1 MSRVTH
7 RQQQWKS
14 VNSGAS
20 TPQPLISSTNPAT
33 TTVTTT
39 ATTTTTTTTTTSK
52 GSIPNNNTRKPQQ
65 FADNESGKKK
75 SGDALPGIA
84 GPASAKALRFGRRI
98 YSKVSGESGTQSNI
112 SDKQTENRA
121 QLAQTVAAHLLKAAL
136 DRQPNVL
143 PVFSNDPETHTPYM
157 LPKDEALMRP
167 EKKLLMTPCLGLAAS
182 ANAITLKSSC
192 FPTLPDEAARRLEKE
207 RSLNRVLFSWW
218 ETRNACR
225 QNEDTIANVEEE
237 LRGPLWDCFKQFL
250 TEEEGRAMHELKQ
263 NQKTTFPGKL
273 YSKWGEFDGE
283 LTTKSGLKTLTGKGA
298 ISLESEAV
306 VANLPSSDR
315 GISMPLELYERL
327 FQTVM
332 NRVHRRFLMLLRCQ
346 GCSNT
351 DDTNTSL
358 QSSLQCN
365 TYIQFLLTSEI
376 EMIEAG
382 ERVSNYNDAIPSYL
396 PLVSLPEERCFRPLL
411 AAETAFSVALL
422 WRILDQTKSMV
433 PGMAWALELFTK
445 YLLPHVYEN
454 FTPSEKLLPTAG
466 AIGEQVEQLHS
477 LQLNLIRQ
485 RSMKTATVQAKEDV
499 RYLETFMKSWAWRT
513 WRQSAVGEKR
523 RGVALMRLESIF
535 KRLHN
540 AIRLQ
545 KTFREWRLTAKEGR
559 FKSQLDEIE
568 RKYNSFLTGAQ
579 HAARRVQFFPEFTE
593 GMDILPSVVMPDKN
607 KFVAIK
613 LAETAQHTKGQKKT
627 QNLISEAKKKEE
639 ELEDELKQNE
649 DSLPSTQKPTQLT
662 PKESGI
668 NSDSFSP
675 TDMEQA
681 KTRWEYVDD
690 SNNKRM
696 QPSDMKPIPQTFMT
710 SIKQENNNS
719 SEGTALQKRAVETF
733 EGMLQKLEEMEKIS
747 GYLRQEIAIQNRLIQ
762 KLEREN
768 NSLKGRATELEQ
780 ALFNSEEKRLHFCNL
795 VQEREL
801 DVRELERRIAQL
813 KSRVRCQQQRPW
825 QRTVMRV
832 VGEMCGASTTASEYS
847 DDRRVARNMKTSPV
861 ETNDISNNSNRRI
874 SLPVPLHSTTTLPT
888 GRRLA
893 SGDAT
898 SSRGEDAATTPNLSS
913 AVIPVDNERVD
924 RDNGDEVPEL
934 APGAEEERLFGKIA
948 PLVISSTRY
957 MPDAQTILRDWANN
971 CLDDLESLDDLKGGA
986 LSTRFHNFSEEVRS
1000 GVLISRLLFY
1010 LALPRY
1016 QNKTAVAHT
1025 TIEGTGKRLSEN
1037 LDFTEQRRQLLMQ
1050 HNVQLEAPFP
1060 TYSECFG
1067 DLLNLKPSGRMS
1079 LLLQFATELI
1089 EGPEQLGDEYIQKR
1103 MNRIR
1108 EAAIKATE
1116 MTLPPAAD
1124 RVEMM
1129 EVVDP
1134 YALARGDRSA
1144 AITLISLLYVR
1155 FAHPFNHKAKQ
1166 SAMVERE
1173 AMLYLLS
1180 NGTYLRQQHSGGAS
1194 LSEEGG
1200 KEETTEKTES
1210 SDTPITRELLSQL
1223 EEEERSPWQLFLKYC
1238 QPLISTMAH
1247 PFILRGN
1254 FWPSVAFDSPEL
1266 AQMLGALGVAL
1277 HRSLEVHRWHI
1288 IVSCLVPVN
1297 TYSSLSRGIF
1307 TGRRAS
1313 PSALQV
1319 GLEREGDWVFAVDM
1333 PCIKKVF
1340 HQREGVIRQAIE
1352 NGTMK
1357 RDNAWHDDEW
1367 RNEGYFTEMDK
1378 SYLMKAFGNCG
1389 NDLLQLFLRRST
1401 LSSSCAMPSLD
1412 LGGWRLL
1419 WIDTGLVIPD
1429 DPEGSRVDLEQ
1440 LTSIFYSVATTL
1452 METRKESKVTELHM
1466 DEWNS
1471 QPLPL
1476 FVNELYYPDFLAA
1489 VVLLT
1494 HEMFP
1499 PLDPNT
1505 DGSTESITWLGDG
1518 LSQLIFKLVAP
1529 KLLSCGLEDPLV
1541 IVRGIRSSIKTEQVL
1556 IRYNKA
1562 LMTIFHSYCKE
1573 VCGVSGM
1580 EREQLLHML
1589 RDAMLTST
1597 EISQNLI
1604 YELFQPFSVNK
1615 KSEEALRE
1623 EKRREQDARPRD
1635 MPVQRRRGNVSILD
1649 PNSDQ
1654 PMLTGRNKEFCV
1666 LLYDGFVDFLCVLCH
1681 FKQPNPLIPF
1691 DQRMETFL
1699 RRGLLRP
1706 LSHRNDVLASIM
1718 SNEKRQSKPESAS

>member
-7 RQQQWKS
+7 RQQYWKS
-14 VNSGAS
+14 VDSSAS
-20 TPQPLISSTNPAT
+20 SHTKVSPSIP
-33 TTVTTT
+33 T
-39 ATTTTTTTTTTSK
+39 ATTSTNTNATIKDSVT
-52 GSIPNNNTRKPQQ
+52 NNNNKNKNNKTGRQQ
-65 FADNESGKKK
+65 YFTQNESGKKK
-75 SGDALPGIA
+75 SSDVLPDITATGNTK
-84 GPASAKALRFGRRI
+84 SLRFVPPNF
-98 YSKVSGESGTQSNI
+98 SKTFGESGTQINTTE
-112 SDKQTENRA
+112 KQADSRT

-143 PVFSNDPETHTPYM
+143 PIFSNDPEKQVPYM
-157 LPKDEALMRP
+157 LPKDEALLRP
-167 EKKLLMTPCLGLAAS
+167 EKKLLITPCLGLAAC
-182 ANAITLKSSC
+182 ANAITVKSSC
-192 FPTLPDEAARRLEKE
+192 FPILPDEAARRLEKE

-218 ETRNACR
+218 ENRNACR
-225 QNEDTIANVEEE
+225 QSEDVIANVEEE
-237 LRGPLWDCFKQFL
+237 LRGQLWDCFKQFL
-250 TEEEGRAMHELKQ
+250 TEEEERAMHELKR
-263 NQKTTFPGKL
+263 NQQTPLSGKL
-273 YSKWGEFDGE
+273 GDVDGDI
-283 LTTKSGLKTLTGKGA
+283 TTGVGGAKSVNVKG
-298 ISLESEAV
+298 IMSSLSDSIV
-306 VANLPSSDR
+306 KNLPTSDR

-327 FQTVM
+327 FLTVM
-332 NRVHRRFLMLLRCQ
+332 HRIHRRFLMLLRCQ
-346 GCSNT
+346 GSGTICEADAS
-351 DDTNTSL
+351 SK
-358 QSSLQCN
+358 SSLPGN
-365 TYIQFLLTSEI
+365 KYVQFLLNSEI

-382 ERVSNYNDAIPSYL
+382 ERLSDHNDVAPTYL
-396 PLVSLPEERCFRPLL
+396 PLVTLPEERCFRPLL

-433 PGMAWALELFTK
+433 PGMAWALQLFTR

-454 FTPSEKLLPTAG
+454 FTPCEQLLPRAG
-466 AIGEQVEQLHS
+466 AIGEQVEQLYT

-513 WRQSAVGEKR
+513 WRQGAVGQKRHDAALVLLEK
-523 RGVALMRLESIF
+523 IF

-568 RKYNSFLTGAQ
+568 RKYSSFLTGAQ
-579 HAARRVQFFPEFTE
+579 HAARNVQFFPEFAE
-593 GMDILPSVVMPDKN
+593 GLEGFSSTLPDKP
-607 KFVAIK
+607 KFVAMK
-613 LAETAQHTKGQKKT
+613 LAETAQHTKERKVPDSVSKSKKNE
-627 QNLISEAKKKEE
+627 QELSEEAKMSENAS
-639 ELEDELKQNE
+639 Q
-649 DSLPSTQKPTQLT
+649 STEKSMQASAT
-662 PKESGI
+662 G
-668 NSDSFSP
+668 
-675 TDMEQA
+675 MEQD
-681 KTRWEYVDD
+681 KLQQPRGGYVDN
-690 SNNKRM
+690 SNNEGMRPSEKR
-696 QPSDMKPIPQTFMT
+696 STSQTFLT
-710 SIKQENNNS
+710 SVTRENIHS
-719 SEGTALQKRAVETF
+719 REGTALQKRAVETF
-733 EGMLQKLEEMEKIS
+733 EGMLKKLEEMETIS
-747 GYLRQEIAIQNRLIQ
+747 GYLRQAIAIRNRLIQ

-768 NSLKGRATELEQ
+768 NSLKGRARELEE
-780 ALFNSEEKRLHFCNL
+780 ALFNSEEKRLYFCNL
-795 VQEREL
+795 LQEREL

-832 VGEMCGASTTASEYS
+832 VGEMCGASTTVSEYT
-847 DDRRVARNMKTSPV
+847 DDRRVTRNMKTNTAEV
-861 ETNDISNNSNRRI
+861 GGMNINNSKGNGI
-874 SLPVPLHSTTTLPT
+874 AVPFPSASSSSCSAHG
-888 GRRLA
+888 GRRGVSVDGTA
-893 SGDAT
+893 MRIEDTT
-898 SSRGEDAATTPNLSS
+898 SMSAVQQQQPLAATAKVPT
-913 AVIPVDNERVD
+913 ITVDSERSEQN
-924 RDNGDEVPEL
+924 NGEEIPEL
-934 APGAEEERLFGKIA
+934 TPGAEEERLFGKIA

-971 CLDDLESLDDLKGGA
+971 CLDDLESLDDLKGGV
-986 LSTRFHNFSEEVRS
+986 LSSRFHNFSEEVRS
-1000 GVLISRLLFY
+1000 GVLLSRLLFY

-1025 TIEGTGKRLSEN
+1025 TVEGKSKRLSEN

-1079 LLLQFATELI
+1079 LLLQFATELM

-1108 EAAIKATE
+1108 EAALKATE
-1116 MTLPPAAD
+1116 MTPPQPAD
-1124 RVEMM
+1124 RVEMI
-1129 EVVDP
+1129 EIVDP
-1134 YALARGDRSA
+1134 YGLARGDRA
-1144 AITLISLLYVR
+1144 AVLTFVALLYVR
-1155 FAHPFNHKAKQ
+1155 FAHPFNHKARQ
-1166 SAMVERE
+1166 SAMIERE

-1180 NGTYLRQQHSGGAS
+1180 NGTYLLREHSSRAS
-1194 LSEEGG
+1194 LSEESG
-1200 KEETTEKTES
+1200 KEEGTEKKLTES
-1210 SDTPITRELLSQL
+1210 TDTPITREFLVQL

-1238 QPLISTMAH
+1238 QPLIGAMAH

-1319 GLEREGDWVFAVDM
+1319 GLDREGDWVFALDM
-1333 PCIKKVF
+1333 PCVKNVF
-1340 HQREGVIRQAIE
+1340 LQREEVIRKAIE

-1357 RDNAWHDDEW
+1357 RDSAWHDEEW
-1367 RNEGYFTEMDK
+1367 RHAGYFTELDK
-1378 SYLMKAFGNCG
+1378 SYLMKSFGNCG
-1389 NDLLQLFLRRST
+1389 NDLLQLFLRRSS
-1401 LSSSCAMPSLD
+1401 LSSSSAMPSLD
-1412 LGGWRLL
+1412 LGGWRML
-1419 WIDTGLVIPD
+1419 WIDTGLIVPD

-1440 LTSIFYSVATTL
+1440 LTRIFYLVSTTL
-1452 METRKESKVTELHM
+1452 METRRESRVTELPT
-1466 DEWNS
+1466 DEWNF
-1471 QPLPL
+1471 QQLPL
-1476 FVNELYYPDFLAA
+1476 FVSELYYPDFLAA

-1499 PLDPNT
+1499 ALNSNT

-1518 LSQLIFKLVAP
+1518 LSQLIFKHVAP
-1529 KLLSCGLEDPLV
+1529 KLLLGAMEDPIV
-1541 IVRGIRSSIKTEQVL
+1541 IVKSIRSNVKTEEVL
-1556 IRYNKA
+1556 VRHNKV
-1562 LMTIFHSYCKE
+1562 LMTIFNSYCKE

-1580 EREQLLHML
+1580 EREQLLQML
-1589 RDAMLTST
+1589 RDALLTST

-1604 YELFQPFSVNK
+1604 FELFQPFSVTK
-1615 KSEEALRE
+1615 KREEALRE
-1623 EKRREQDARPRD
+1623 EKRREQDAKPRD
-1635 MPVQRRRGNVSILD
+1635 VPLQRRRANVSILD

-1654 PMLTGRNKEFCV
+1654 PLLTGRNKEFNV

-1706 LSHRNDVLASIM
+1706 LSHRNEVLASIM
-1718 SNEKRQSKPESAS
+1718 SNEKRQMKQEHSS